1 MMRKHHTAFALIVAL
16 LLGYQGYRLFVHQQ
30 GVPQTTAASGDTTT
44 VGGIIGA
51 WTISQSFTLE
61 AGGFDGVSVQAR
73 PMGPRVAGQVLFEI
87 FELDDAR
94 GARLHYR
101 IVRDAREVV
110 AGRSYHVTFP
120 PIEPSKGRTFR
131 LDVRVPNAPADGMIA
146 LVATRDDAYPA
157 GRLFAGGR
165 EQWGDLVFATSARR
179 ATVASRLDDVLSF
192 LPPGLRTWWVAGPA
206 LVAWNVLLIIAC
218 GIAIGAIGGRAES
231 AEPTS
236 STAGATVNADVR
248 FIGGGRPSGLLMRAD
263 ADAYD
268 RARTRFAVAAAWFA
282 VIVAVLTGFAARPTP
297 PPGWQVIDLR
307 DRFLESEKTTELG
320 RLHQAF
326 AVTSYSISGERK
338 PTLLEWPPSELRW
351 TLQMPHRA
359 VFKAHIAFAPETWTE
374 PTDGATFYVEVVD
387 GARIQLAR
395 LPLAPYIVPSQ
406 RGWFPVHV
414 DLMRFGGRTVEFVLR
429 TDPGGYNNPVRDACL
444 WGSPRIIAPVDR
456 TRRER

>member
-1 MMRKHHTAFALIVAL
+1 MRKRRAAFLLIVGL
-16 LLGYQGYRLFVHQQ
+16 LLGYQAYRLFVHQQ
-30 GVPQTTAASGDTTT
+30 GVPATTAAAGTTT
-44 VGGIIGA
+44 TLGGIIGA

-61 AGGFDGVSVQAR
+61 ADGFDGVSVQAR
-73 PMGPRVAGQVLFEI
+73 PMGSRVAGQVLFEI
-87 FELDDAR
+87 FELDEAR
-94 GARLHYR
+94 GPRPHYR
-101 IVRDAREVV
+101 IVRDARDVV

-131 LDVRVPNAPADGMIA
+131 LDVRAPNAPADGMIA

-192 LPPGLRTWWVAGPA
+192 LPPRLRTWWVAGAA

-218 GIAIGAIGGRAES
+218 GIAMGVIGGRPES
-231 AEPTS
+231 PEPTPS
-236 STAGATVNADVR
+236 RAADGDVHE
-248 FIGGGRPSGLLMRAD
+248 
-263 ADAYD
+263 
-268 RARTRFAVAAAWFA
+268 RARTRLAVAAAWFA
-282 VIVAVLTGFAARPTP
+282 AIVAVLAGFAARPTP

-307 DRFLESEKTTELG
+307 DRFLEAEKLSELG

-326 AVTSYSISGERK
+326 AVTSYSINGERK

-387 GARIQLAR
+387 GARLELAR
-395 LPLAPYIVPSQ
+395 MGLAPYIVPSQ

-414 DLMRFGGRTVEFVLR
+414 DLTRFGGRTVEFVLR

-444 WGSPRIIAPVDR
+444 WGSPRIIAPSP
-456 TRRER
+456 